1 MIRSLEEPFV
11 LRNRVKMPCVG
22 YGTYLEEGGEA
33 YRSVYHALKAGYRL
47 IDTASLYK
55 NEKEVGKAVA
65 KFLEEEEELKRS
77 DLFITSKLW
86 NADRGYDKTMA
97 AFDKTLENLG
107 LEYLDLYL
115 IHWPANTRQ
124 FAPEEAKK
132 LNQETWRALEDLY
145 LSGRVRA
152 IGVSNFLKHHI
163 EDLYETARIE
173 PMVDQI
179 EFHPGWL
186 QYETVSFC
194 KEKGILVEAWS
205 PLGRTT
211 IFSDKTINKIANA
224 HNVSVAQVCL
234 RFCLQH
240 DVLPIPKSVHES
252 RMKANLDLFGFTLT
266 AEEMAAL
273 DGLSNMGG
281 NHDPDTVEF

>member
-1 MIRSLEEPFV
+1 MIRSPEETFV
-11 LRNRVKMPCVG
+11 LRNLVHMPCVG
-22 YGTYLEEGGEA
+22 YGTYLEEGKEA
-33 YRSVYHALKAGYRL
+33 YQSVTKALRAGYRL

-55 NEKEVGKAVA
+55 NEKEVGEAV
-65 KFLEEEEELKRS
+65 KHFLQAGDAARS

-86 NADRGYDKTMA
+86 NANRGYDKTIA
-97 AFDKTLENLG
+97 AFNKSLDTLG

-115 IHWPANTRQ
+115 IHWPANERQ
-124 FAPEEAKK
+124 FGVNAKK
-132 LNQETWRALEDLY
+132 LNQDTWRALEDLY

-152 IGVSNFLKHHI
+152 IGVSNFLKHHL

-179 EFHPGWL
+179 EFHPGWT
-186 QYETVSFC
+186 QYETVAFC
-194 KEKGILVEAWS
+194 KEKNIQVEAWS

-211 IFSDKTINKIANA
+211 IFTDKMINKIANA

-273 DGLSNMGG
+273 DGLANMGG

>member
-1 MIRSLEEPFV
+1 MIRSPEDSFV

-22 YGTYLEEGGEA
+22 YGTYLEEGEEA
-33 YRSVYHALKAGYRL
+33 YRSVATALRSGYRL
-47 IDTASLYK
+47 FDTASLYK
-55 NEKEVGKAVA
+55 NEKEVGEAVGN
-65 KFLEEEEELKRS
+65 FLRAGAAGRS

-86 NADRGYDKTMA
+86 NADRGYDKTIA
-97 AFDKTLENLG
+97 AFNKSLETLG
-107 LEYLDLYL
+107 LDYLDLYL

-124 FAPEEAKK
+124 FSPAEAKT

-152 IGVSNFLKHHI
+152 IGVSNFLVHHL
-163 EDLYETARIE
+163 EDIYETARIE

-179 EFHPGWL
+179 EFHPGWIQADIL
-186 QYETVSFC
+186 SYC
-194 KEKGILVEAWS
+194 RKKGIQVEAWS

-211 IFSDKTINKIANA
+211 IFENKTICKMAA
-224 HNVSVAQVCL
+224 
-234 RFCLQH
+234 
-240 DVLPIPKSVHES
+240 
-252 RMKANLDLFGFTLT
+252 

-273 DGLSNMGG
+273 DGLANMGG

>member
-1 MIRSLEEPFV
+1 MICSPEDSFV

-22 YGTYLEEGGEA
+22 YGTYLEEGKEA
-33 YRSVYHALKAGYRL
+33 YRSVATALRSGYRL

-55 NEKEVGKAVA
+55 NEKEVGEAVGN
-65 KFLEEEEELKRS
+65 FLRAGAAERS

-86 NADRGYDKTMA
+86 NADRGYDKTIA
-97 AFDKTLENLG
+97 AFNKSLETLG
-107 LEYLDLYL
+107 LDYLDLYL

-124 FAPEEAKK
+124 FSPAEAKT

-152 IGVSNFLKHHI
+152 IGVSNFLVHHL
-163 EDLYETARIE
+163 EDIYETARIE

-179 EFHPGWL
+179 EFHPGWIQADIL
-186 QYETVSFC
+186 SYC
-194 KEKGILVEAWS
+194 RKKGIQVEAWS

-211 IFSDKTINKIANA
+211 IFENKTICRIAA
-224 HNVSVAQVCL
+224 DHGVGVAQVCL

-273 DGLSNMGG
+273 DGLANMGG

>member
-77 DLFITSKLW
+77 DLFVTSKLW

-107 LEYLDLYL
+107 LEYLDL
-115 IHWPANTRQ
+115 
-124 FAPEEAKK
+124 
-132 LNQETWRALEDLY
+132 
-145 LSGRVRA
+145 
-152 IGVSNFLKHHI
+152 
-163 EDLYETARIE
+163 
-173 PMVDQI
+173 
-179 EFHPGWL
+179 
-186 QYETVSFC
+186 
-194 KEKGILVEAWS
+194 
-205 PLGRTT
+205 
-211 IFSDKTINKIANA
+211 
-224 HNVSVAQVCL
+224 
-234 RFCLQH
+234 
-240 DVLPIPKSVHES
+240 
-252 RMKANLDLFGFTLT
+252 
-266 AEEMAAL
+266 
-273 DGLSNMGG
+273 
-281 NHDPDTVEF
+281 